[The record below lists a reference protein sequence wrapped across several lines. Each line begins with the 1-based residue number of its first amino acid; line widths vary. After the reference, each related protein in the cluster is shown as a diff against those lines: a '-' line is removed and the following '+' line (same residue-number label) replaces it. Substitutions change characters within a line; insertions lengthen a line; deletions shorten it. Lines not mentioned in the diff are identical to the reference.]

1 MFAMFVKVPH
11 GIFAYG
17 LSSNALKVYLYLSA
31 SCGGRN
37 SVSVR
42 YATISDRCHISTN
55 TAVSAVKALE
65 NCGLLQ
71 VENRYLDGQYIS
83 NRYSIKKIVGKWFAL
98 DLATNPFTLSSA
110 AFGVYLCLCR
120 CKNRKGKAFPSYMHM
135 AKMLGGRAKATISSG
150 LKMLEE
156 IGLIKRMA
164 RWAGKHNL
172 YVLGIK
178 KQQTLSYPCACCS
191 QRTGSS
197 ATQYTTSLSFSTN
210 FVNSFLG
217 RGSSIFDKHGI
228 DPPS

>member
-1 MFAMFVKVPH
+1 MFVKVPH
-11 GIFAYG
+11 GIFSYG

-31 SCGGRN
+31 SCGGRD

-65 NCGLLQ
+65 NCGLLKL
-71 VENRYLDGQYIS
+71 ENRYLDGQYIS
-83 NRYSIKKIVGKWFAL
+83 NRYSLTRIIGKWFAL
-98 DLATNPFTLSSA
+98 DLASNPFALPPA

-120 CKNRKGKAFPSYMHM
+120 CKNRKGKAFPSYTHM

-172 YVLGIK
+172 YILGTK

-191 QRTGSS
+191 QSTGSFS
-197 ATQYTTSLSFSTN
+197 ATQYTNSVSFYMH
-210 FVNSFLG
+210 FVNSFFC